1 MDRLIEAENLVKRYG
16 PVTAVDGISFDV
28 ARGDVLGFLGPN
40 GAGKSTTF
48 RMITGFLTPTE
59 GTMRVAGRDVCECPV
74 FAKAQIGYLPEGA
87 PAYPDMTPIAFLE
100 FIARARG
107 LYGRKRRKRLDYVIA
122 NVQLERVLEQ
132 RIESLSKGFKRRV
145 VLAQAILHD
154 PPILVLDEPTDGLD
168 PNQKLEM
175 RRFIQGIAAEKAVII
190 STHDLDEARS
200 ICSRVVIVNQG
211 RILVDRPLDEL
222 LSADIPR
229 LDDLYHRAILESAAP
244 TPTFPQP
251 LPPLRGVDR
260 S

>member
-1 MDRLIEAENLVKRYG
+1 MDRLIEATNLVKRYG
-16 PVTAVDGISFDV
+16 PLTAVDGITFGV

-59 GTMRVAGRDVCECPV
+59 GTIRVAGRDVCEYPV
-74 FAKAQIGYLPEGA
+74 FTKSRIGYLPEGA

-107 LYGRKRRKRLDYVIA
+107 LNGRKRRERLDYVIA
-122 NVQLERVLEQ
+122 NVHLERVLEQ

-154 PPILVLDEPTDGLD
+154 PPVLVLDEPTDGLD
-168 PNQKLEM
+168 PNQMLEM
-175 RRFIQGIAAEKAVII
+175 RRFIQGIAAEKAVIV

-200 ICSRVVIVNQG
+200 ICSRAVIINRG

-222 LSADIPR
+222 VSADLPR
-229 LDDLYHRAILESAAP
+229 LDDLFHRLTSGHPEEDAAP
-244 TPTFPQP
+244 QATIP
-251 LPPLRGVDR
+251 
-260 S
+260 